1 MLGDTYA
8 DELWLEERQAGR
20 RQPEG
25 WQGEVAGKREEEG
38 WAFREPGE
46 AVDSSTASCI
56 APRAHARD
64 AAVEVEFCEH
74 VFYTSFQAQQHKA
87 RAQNL
92 DRIDIE

>member
-8 DELWLEERQAGR
+8 DDLWPEERQAGR

-25 WQGEVAGKREEEG
+25 WQGEDAGKREEEG

-56 APRAHARD
+56 APRAHA
-64 AAVEVEFCEH
+64 
-74 VFYTSFQAQQHKA
+74 
-87 RAQNL
+87 
-92 DRIDIE
+92 